1 MRRASQFLTNSG
13 SAGPAPR
20 RRSRHVT
27 GLGRFGSA
35 GALLTVVLSFTTVF
49 GAFATNAG
57 AATTT
62 GAPAVTH
69 VLAHDGGGGN
79 NGNGNDGNA
88 GHSGGGSPSGNNG
101 NDKCVGN
108 APNAPGGPTP
118 SARSPH
124 GDSQDGPGW
133 DNDGDD
139 NCASYTVT
147 FVANGGNGAM
157 QPETANTPTPLTL
170 NAFTWSGH
178 TFTGWNT
185 DANGSGTPYADGSTY
200 SFTAS
205 TTLYAQWTQNPIVC
219 TTQTDHLR
227 TAHDDQGDG
236 GNSAGDNDNDG
247 DDSGNC
253 PPRSAT
259 FSVAKS
265 AVVSGSDINYTITAT
280 NSGSAS
286 GTVSLTDAI
295 PTGTTYVSA
304 SVACASATCSESG
317 GTVTWT
323 ATVAAPGSATLTFSV
338 NVDPTTTSVSNTAY
352 WSGPGCATNTCSTN
366 TVTTPTTDT
375 VTLQGNG
382 GTFAG
387 GATSTTTSCPIG
399 GVITLANLTQPT
411 RSGYTFA
418 GWSMTSGGSVIGT
431 ATINCSTT
439 TLYAQWTVVPNNAA
453 SFSVAKSAVVSGSD
467 INYTITA
474 TNSGSASGS
483 VSLSDAIPAGTT
495 YVNGSVACASA
506 TCGESNNT
514 VTWSATVAAP
524 GSATLTFSV
533 SVDPTTTSVV
543 NTAYWSGPGCAS
555 SNCPTNTVT
564 TPTTDTVTLEG
575 NGGTFTGGA
584 MSTTTSCPI
593 GGVITLANLTAPTRA
608 GYTLAGWSTTSTGS
622 VIATA
627 TIGCSTTTLYAQWTA
642 NNSGPVTDTVTFNS
656 EGGSAVSPVSG
667 ADGTYVSLPGAP
679 VLAGYSFDGWFYE
692 PSGGSP
698 VTSPYK
704 LVGTL
709 TLYAQWT
716 ANGGGGG
723 GGGSVINTATI
734 SITNM
739 PAAPEKGSSFTPTYA
754 TNSDGTV
761 ITWRTSTPSTCSLST
776 SSQPTRVTFVG
787 TGTCS
792 LSVTVAATA
801 DYTSATGTATTQ
813 ASSAVANKPLKYPL
827 TLTVVGTGA
836 VRSSAGSMNLRHAGS
851 VARTFNAKAL
861 VSFTAKPLPGFVQR
875 WSGACSGTA
884 LTCRVTM
891 TNAKHVRVAFRA
903 AVTMPVFYFAT
914 NMSNITMPAAQVAK
928 FRADLV
934 TLVKLHVK
942 TLTIR
947 AYADYRNGAA
957 YNLALSQ
964 RRANSVTAF
973 VENLLVQSGLPRMP
987 IRNLGMGI
995 LRASANLQ
1003 LDRKAIIQYI

>member
-1 MRRASQFLTNSG
+1 MRRASQFLTNGG
-13 SAGPAPR
+13 SAGPAPQ

-27 GLGRFGSA
+27 GLERFGSA

-88 GHSGGGSPSGNNG
+88 GHSGDGSPSGNNG

-139 NCASYTVT
+139 YCASYTVT
-147 FVANGGNGAM
+147 FDANGGSGVM
-157 QPETANTPTPLTL
+157 QPETANAQTPLTV
-170 NAFTWSGH
+170 NRFTWSGH

-185 DANGSGTPYADGSTY
+185 DANGNGTSYADGSTY

-205 TTLYAQWTQNPIVC
+205 VTLYAQWTQNPITC
-219 TTQTDHLR
+219 STQTDHFR

-236 GNSAGDNDNDG
+236 GNGPGDADNDG

-253 PPRSAT
+253 PPTSAT

-265 AVVSGSDINYTITAT
+265 AI
-280 NSGSAS
+280 
-286 GTVSLTDAI
+286 
-295 PTGTTYVSA
+295 
-304 SVACASATCSESG
+304 
-317 GTVTWT
+317 
-323 ATVAAPGSATLTFSV
+323 
-338 NVDPTTTSVSNTAY
+338 
-352 WSGPGCATNTCSTN
+352 
-366 TVTTPTTDT
+366 
-375 VTLQGNG
+375 
-382 GTFAG
+382 
-387 GATSTTTSCPIG
+387 
-399 GVITLANLTQPT
+399 
-411 RSGYTFA
+411 
-418 GWSMTSGGSVIGT
+418 
-431 ATINCSTT
+431 
-439 TLYAQWTVVPNNAA
+439 
-453 SFSVAKSAVVSGSD
+453 VSGSD

-514 VTWSATVAAP
+514 VTWSATVAAS

-555 SNCPTNTVT
+555 STCPTNTVT

-575 NGGTFTGGA
+575 NDGTFTGGA
-584 MSTTTSCPI
+584 TSTTTSCPI